1 HKFRYVTHGLSH
13 DAIIAGKLAAPGV
26 HNCRVPELAVAA
38 LQDAAGRRRVA
49 GPAAGLRPERRR
61 VVGPAVGLRP
71 ERRRVAGPAG
81 GLRHVAALFARL
93 RSGLDAEKPAVTAA
107 RESASPALARLP
119 VAELAPPPLGRPVP
133 LVSVKVSEL
142 VENIPSPARGVRSSA
157 GLEGD
162 PA

>member
-1 HKFRYVTHGLSH
+1 M
-13 DAIIAGKLAAPGV
+13 
-26 HNCRVPELAVAA
+26 
-38 LQDAAGRRRVA
+38 
-49 GPAAGLRPERRR
+49 
-61 VVGPAVGLRP
+61 
-71 ERRRVAGPAG
+71 
-81 GLRHVAALFARL
+81 
-93 RSGLDAEKPAVTAA
+93 TAA

-162 PA
+162 PAWAEPAWAEPAPFVPAAVSQRAARERRLREQGARNSAGLEDYLA